1 MERIKKNITPAINSG
16 SMADI
21 AFLLLIFFLLTTT
34 IVDNKGLFLV
44 LPPDRNQQPATEI
57 KDRNLFVIS
66 INSEDKLLVENE
78 YWETVGPLKSRVK
91 NFVLNN
97 QKDIHLSE
105 SPEKAIISYKTSRNT
120 SYGTYILVLD
130 EIIGAYNEIY
140 AERVNMSVKEFNSL
154 DPRNPR
160 HSLIIKRAK
169 EGIPRNISI
178 AEPGGI
184 FSGGE

>member
-1 MERIKKNITPAINSG
+1 MEKIGRRVTPAINSG

-44 LPPDRNQQPATEI
+44 LPPDKDDQPKTEI
-57 KDRNLFVIS
+57 KDRNLFSIS
-66 INSEDKLLVENE
+66 INSKDRLLVENE
-78 YWETVGPLKSRVK
+78 LWESVSPLRSRVK
-91 NFVLNN
+91 EFILNKN
-97 QKDIHLSE
+97 HDLSLSE
-105 SPEKAIISYKTSRNT
+105 SPKKAIISLKTSRNT
-120 SYGTYILVLD
+120 SYGTYLLVLD

-154 DPRNPR
+154 NPTNN
-160 HSLIIKRAK
+160 HHDQLIKRAK

-178 AEPGGI
+178 AEPGGVL
-184 FSGGE
+184 SRE